1 MEETEEEYFG
11 PARNIGELSLA
22 CIELASQVEAIDAE
36 EEKVAL
42 LKEHI
47 ITYTQNEIPM
57 SSCHRIQRH

>member
-11 PARNIGELSLA
+11 PARNIGELILA

-36 EEKVAL
+36 KEKVAL

-57 SSCHRIQRH
+57 VDFEA